1 MRVPIEMPKLGYD
14 MTSGSIVCWLV
25 SVGDAIE
32 RGAQTIAEVET
43 DKVEIE
49 MESLHSG
56 TLLEIVCEA
65 DEDRQ
70 IDVGDIIGYLDAI
83 E

>member
-1 MRVPIEMPKLGYD
+1 M
-14 MTSGSIVCWLV
+14 
-25 SVGDAIE
+25 
-32 RGAQTIAEVET
+32 ET

-70 IDVGDIIGYLDAI
+70 IDVGDIIGYLDAR

>member
-14 MTSGSIVCWLV
+14 MTSGSIVSWLV

-32 RGAQTIAEVET
+32 RGQAIAEVET

-56 TLLEIVCEA
+56 TLLEIVYEA

-70 IDVGDIIGYLDAI
+70 IDVGDIIGYLDAR

>member
-14 MTSGSIVCWLV
+14 MTSGSIVSWLV

-32 RGAQTIAEVET
+32 RGQAIAEVET

-56 TLLEIVCEA
+56 TLLEIAYEA

-70 IDVGDIIGYLDAI
+70 IDVGDIIGYLDAR

>member
-1 MRVPIEMPKLGYD
+1 MPKLGYD
-14 MTSGSIVCWLV
+14 MTSGSIVSWLV

-32 RGAQTIAEVET
+32 RGQAIAEVET

-56 TLLEIVCEA
+56 TLLEIVYEA

-70 IDVGDIIGYLDAI
+70 IDVGDIIGYLDAR

>member
-1 MRVPIEMPKLGYD
+1 MRIPIELPKLGYD

-32 RGAQTIAEVET
+32 RGQAIAEVET

>member
-14 MTSGSIVCWLV
+14 MTSGSIVRWLV

-32 RGAQTIAEVET
+32 RGQAIVEVET

-56 TLLEIVCEA
+56 TLLEIVYEA

-70 IDVGDIIGYLDAI
+70 IDVGDIIGYLDAR

>member
-14 MTSGSIVCWLV
+14 MTSGSIVSWLV

-32 RGAQTIAEVET
+32 RGQAIAEVET

-56 TLLEIVCEA
+56 TLLEIVYEA
-65 DEDRQ
+65 DEERQ
-70 IDVGDIIGYLDAI
+70 IDVGDIIGYLDAR